1 MTSAMTPVGAVE
13 FVLGGCA
20 VLLCWRGML
29 GLLTHARLQARA
41 AREQAKNDAV
51 QAKVNGELKDRFEVR
66 VGCVW

>member
-1 MTSAMTPVGAVE
+1 MGCSTVLERNVGA
-13 FVLGGCA
+13 
-20 VLLCWRGML
+20 
-29 GLLTHARLQARA
+29 LTHARVQARA